1 MMPNVVHPAHSLII
15 SIRVKLS
22 RLGDYWIGFLCIL
35 LRDSNKYLYIYIYKK
50 IQVLFTRKSIY
61 YIKELMVSNCKNL

>member
-22 RLGDYWIGFLCIL
+22 RLGDYWIGFLCIP
-35 LRDSNKYLYIYIYKK
+35 LRDGNKYLYIYKKKKK
-50 IQVLFTRKSIY
+50 ISTLY
-61 YIKELMVSNCKNL
+61 M

>member
-22 RLGDYWIGFLCIL
+22 RLGDYWIGFLCIP
-35 LRDSNKYLYIYIYKK
+35 LRDGNKYLYIYKK
-50 IQVLFTRKSIY
+50 
-61 YIKELMVSNCKNL
+61 KNKYSLHVKVFIT